1 MSVSL
6 QKASFWKRI
15 SAYMFDAVLAV
26 MLTIGLALVCNGI
39 FQYDRHLEKLESL
52 QFNYEQ
58 EYGIDFEIT
67 EEDFNK
73 LSEDEQKYY
82 NNAKNAFENDPQVIT
97 LYDKMFY
104 SALAIISVSLLISHL
119 ILYFAVPLFIGYGQT
134 LGKKIFGI
142 AVIRTSFV
150 KASDFVL
157 FTRAIVGQC
166 VMETMVPVLFVL
178 MAIFGWLGSVG
189 TIAILLLWGLNIYCM
204 ITTQTNSTI
213 HDLLSDTV
221 VVDIM
226 SQRIFDTEEELIAY
240 KTELQREQAA
250 KAEY

>member
-1 MSVSL
+1 MSISL

-26 MLTIGLALVCNGI
+26 MLTIGLALAFNGI
-39 FQYDRHLEKLESL
+39 FQYDKHLEKLEGY

-58 EYGIDFEIT
+58 EYGIDFNIT
-67 EEDFNK
+67 EEDYNK
-73 LSEDEQKYY
+73 LSETEQQKYTD
-82 NNAKNAFENDPQVIT
+82 ATKAFRNDAQVIA
-97 LYDKMFY
+97 LYDTMFY
-104 SALAIISVSLLISHL
+104 SALAIVSVSLLLAHL

-142 AVIRTSFV
+142 AVVRTSFV
-150 KASDFVL
+150 KTTNFVL

-166 VMETMVPVLFVL
+166 IMETMVPVLFVL
-178 MAIFGWLGSVG
+178 MAVFGLLGSVG

-221 VVDIM
+221 VVDMI
-226 SQRIFDTEEELIAY
+226 SQRIFETEEELIEY
-240 KTELQREQAA
+240 KKELQREEAA